1 MQKVLQDCAVDVD
14 GALRR
19 NAARVYR
26 LVYAR
31 AHRKEDAEDLFQEVF
46 VRYARSAPA
55 FDSAEH
61 EKAWFLRVSI
71 NCINSFYKKAEH
83 RRAVSVEQ
91 VPEGEAAPQDDFE
104 LLLMALPEEY
114 RVEVHLFYGER
125 MSVREIA
132 KTVGRS
138 ENAVRV
144 RLTRARKMLRES
156 LTGEEQA

>member
-1 MQKVLQDCAVDVD
+1 M
-14 GALRR
+14 
-19 NAARVYR
+19 
-26 LVYAR
+26 
-31 AHRKEDAEDLFQEVF
+31 
-46 VRYARSAPA
+46 RYARSAPA

-91 VPEGEAAPQDDFE
+91 VPEGESAPQDDFE

>member
-1 MQKVLQDCAVDVD
+1 ML
-14 GALRR
+14 LRI
-19 NAARVYR
+19 AMTR
-26 LVYAR
+26 LSSPA
-31 AHRKEDAEDLFQEVF
+31 DAEDVVQEVF
-46 VRYARSAPA
+46 LKLLTARPQ
-55 FDSAEH
+55 FRDEEH

-91 VPEGEAAPQDDFE
+91 VPEGETAPQDDFE

-132 KTVGRS
+132 GMVGRS

>member
-1 MQKVLQDCAVDVD
+1 MQKVLQDCAVDFD

-55 FDSAEH
+55 FDSEEH

-91 VPEGEAAPQDDFE
+91 APKGRPRRRTISSFCSWRC
-104 LLLMALPEEY
+104 P
-114 RVEVHLFYGER
+114 RN
-125 MSVREIA
+125 IA
-132 KTVGRS
+132 WRCIFFTA
-138 ENAVRV
+138 NA
-144 RLTRARKMLRES
+144 
-156 LTGEEQA
+156 